1 MLHHLV
7 AVGLAL
13 SAMTPFT
20 SAEEQETT
28 QQTSDRA
35 QEDNATESGATR
47 RIGGPDQV
55 DNTIADDDASI
66 SRVFERRLYE
76 PYFGWKKRLKEKTG
90 LGFGIDYST
99 AYLAASDSPADA
111 EDRAGSGMVRFFG
124 SWDLV
129 GRESGNTGAF
139 IWKIEH
145 RHEYTEIPAS
155 AFGFNLGYAGLLEPP
170 FSDQGFRVTNLYW
183 RQRFAK
189 GRATV
194 FAGFV
199 DATDYLVCTRE
210 PLDRLSKLRLQY
222 GNAHDTGAE

>member
-76 PYFGWKKRLKEKTG
+76 AIFRVEEATQGEDRTRIRYRLLHSLPCGQRQPGGRRGSGWKRNGALLRL
-90 LGFGIDYST
+90 LGPRRTRIRQYRGVH
-99 AYLAASDSPADA
+99 L
-111 EDRAGSGMVRFFG
+111 EDRA
-124 SWDLV
+124 
-129 GRESGNTGAF
+129 
-139 IWKIEH
+139 
-145 RHEYTEIPAS
+145 
-155 AFGFNLGYAGLLEPP
+155 
-170 FSDQGFRVTNLYW
+170 
-183 RQRFAK
+183 
-189 GRATV
+189 
-194 FAGFV
+194 
-199 DATDYLVCTRE
+199 
-210 PLDRLSKLRLQY
+210 
-222 GNAHDTGAE
+222 